1 METVREWCGNCVGE
15 WTISPR
21 LKASGVANYERCV
34 SRRHVQSFPRD
45 SFSARRIHVHASRSR
60 RDFGDSSDE
69 ARKKK
74 KKKNKTFPR
83 AGRKV
88 ELDAASIEKNRRA
101 DRYSRLAAKRRARL
115 TLGTV
120 LWRVN
125 TDYRAFPPLSLS
137 LFSFF
142 SFPLPRLVRIIKSR
156 RASSIRFSAFSQ
168 RETGSPVRSPVG

>member
-1 METVREWCGNCVGE
+1 M
-15 WTISPR
+15 
-21 LKASGVANYERCV
+21 
-34 SRRHVQSFPRD
+34 RRRMDHIAEVESLGGCKLRTMCLAPARAVV
-45 SFSARRIHVHASRSR
+45 SARLFLRPPDPRPRVAVAPRFWR
-60 RDFGDSSDE
+60 QLGRGPK
-69 ARKKK
+69 KKK